1 MTLDALPEMTLDAL
15 PEMTLDALPE
25 IEPLGALYHDVA
37 NFQWYYV
44 SYVLEEL

>member
-1 MTLDALPEMTLDAL
+1 MTLDALPEMTLDVL
-15 PEMTLDALPE
+15 LE
-25 IEPLGALYHDVA
+25 IEPLWALYHNVK